1 MSTTSCCTRALVS
14 VASRLPMPPALETD
28 CKEIG
33 TRGLAMPW
41 QSEARHLGGVVGFK
55 TAFFDDAEAQA
66 SRQHPCPPCRR
77 HRQILRLQLFP
88 APVSVAYPG

>member
-41 QSEARHLGGVVGFK
+41 QSEARQLGGLWDLK
-55 TAFFDDAEAQA
+55 SSSLWMQ
-66 SRQHPCPPCRR
+66 R
-77 HRQILRLQLFP
+77 HRHQDNTLTHHAVVIAR
-88 APVSVAYPG
+88 S